1 MCDSPIPLMAFS
13 PFIVPDSPDQV
24 KDAYDMNEAN
34 SKDVI
39 MSNKTTEQ
47 TKKKRKKKK
56 KKARLAEETKQVD
69 INGPEKEN
77 QSVDEEQDPKN
88 KRVKVAASPAP
99 EENKSNTKSSC
110 AGITW
115 SKDDE
120 IVILGGLISF
130 QGDEREYKSKEF
142 YEYIKSRLSQGDL
155 NQVRDKVKSLKR
167 KYMGMQNQ
175 TFLETF
181 QKGRYQ
187 EMKVFNLSKIYW
199 GKFDAADDDKLNK
212 EKEETILVQVA
223 DDEEEENE
231 EEEEK
236 EEETIK
242 VKVADDEKMIDDDD
256 QSKPKISGFLRRGLR
271 DHFQI
276 EHFDHRWAEE
286 QDLEDLENKWKAY
299 KIAEAESNLAEA
311 HFRKALNCCTLKAY
325 RIFGYQNNS

>member
-1 MCDSPIPLMAFS
+1 
-13 PFIVPDSPDQV
+13 
-24 KDAYDMNEAN
+24 
-34 SKDVI
+34 

-199 GKFDAADDDKLNK
+199 
-212 EKEETILVQVA
+212 V
-223 DDEEEENE
+223 
-231 EEEEK
+231 
-236 EEETIK
+236 
-242 VKVADDEKMIDDDD
+242 
-256 QSKPKISGFLRRGLR
+256 R
-271 DHFQI
+271 
-276 EHFDHRWAEE
+276 
-286 QDLEDLENKWKAY
+286 
-299 KIAEAESNLAEA
+299 
-311 HFRKALNCCTLKAY
+311 
-325 RIFGYQNNS
+325 